1 MKLLLDHHEPFS
13 LARGG
18 YQIQIEE
25 TSRALREIGVD
36 VEYLRWWDSDQKGD
50 VLHFFGIPPLHTVER
65 AQGKGIKVVVTHL
78 LTNTCNRSPAKL
90 AAQALVTRS
99 LLAFPPAR
107 GLCAKMGWLSLRR
120 ADAVVVGLEAE
131 ARVMLSVWGVERVHV
146 IPLALR
152 KEFQN
157 LQNPQLDHSF
167 DSRSP
172 ERVPPAGQSSGLS
185 ARFVP
190 TATCSTFRSPTSDSR
205 ILNSDFR
212 LPPSSLPL
220 LSVGTICAR
229 KRSVELAEIAR
240 AAKIPILFVGNPLS
254 ESDPCWKSF
263 VSQCDG
269 TFVRHMSH
277 VEDVSKLIRIF
288 REARGFVHFS
298 DGENWCFAAHEAAAC
313 GLPLLL
319 PDQPWSRELFGT
331 NATYWKNDRQPEQ
344 LRQFYDDCPSMH
356 VSPHTSLSWTDI
368 ARKLLKI
375 YSESPARNG

>member
-25 TSRALREIGVD
+25 TSRALRDIGVD

-65 AQGKGIKVVVTHL
+65 AQAKGIKVVVTHL
-78 LTNTCNRSPAKL
+78 LTNTCNRSPAQL
-90 AAQALVTRS
+90 ATQAFVTRS

-107 GLCAKMGWLSLRR
+107 GLCAKMGWMSLRR

-131 ARVMLSVWGVERVHV
+131 ARVMRSVWGVERVHI

-152 KEFQN
+152 KEFLA
-157 LQNPQLDHSF
+157 LQNPNP
-167 DSRSP
+167 DSRLPTSAPRIPNPDSRLLSSP
-172 ERVPPAGQSSGLS
+172 PSL
-185 ARFVP
+185 
-190 TATCSTFRSPTSDSR
+190 STF
-205 ILNSDFR
+205 
-212 LPPSSLPL
+212 SSL

-229 KRSVELAEIAR
+229 KRSVELAGIAR
-240 AAKIPILFVGNPLS
+240 SAKIPILFVGDPLS
-254 ESDPCWKSF
+254 ESDSCWKSF
-263 VSQCDG
+263 VNLCDG

-277 VEDVSKLIRIF
+277 VEDVSKLIQIY

-319 PDQPWSRELFGT
+319 PDQPWSRELFGIY
-331 NATYWKNDRQPEQ
+331 ATYWKNDRQSEQ
-344 LRQFYDDCPSMH
+344 LRQFYDACPSVH
-356 VSPHTSLSWTDI
+356 PTPPTCLSWTDI
-368 ARKLLKI
+368 ARKLLSI
-375 YSESPARNG
+375 YSTI